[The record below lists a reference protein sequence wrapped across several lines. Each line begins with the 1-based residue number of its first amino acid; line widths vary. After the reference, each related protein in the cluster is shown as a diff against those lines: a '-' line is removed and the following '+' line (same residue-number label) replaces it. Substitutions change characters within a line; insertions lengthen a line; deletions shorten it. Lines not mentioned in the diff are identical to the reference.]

1 MDRSPRSFSYGF
13 FSILGNIWSGIKGR
27 KDRVRSTWY
36 ESVMI
41 ETHGNNCQNYIFLS
55 IFISIHS
62 KIKDFKFIKMAYP
75 FFTELINFFKLFK
88 LFIMKLFKLFI
99 VIKNNNNIF
108 KKSANIIFTSKNILI
123 NKLIKISI
131 KIDLHTRY
139 ISSSFS
145 HFFR

>member
-1 MDRSPRSFSYGF
+1 M
-13 FSILGNIWSGIKGR
+13 
-27 KDRVRSTWY
+27 T
-36 ESVMI
+36 
-41 ETHGNNCQNYIFLS
+41 
-55 IFISIHS
+55 
-62 KIKDFKFIKMAYP
+62 YP

-88 LFIMKLFKLFI
+88 LFIMKLRII
-99 VIKNNNNIF
+99 VIKNYNNIF

-145 HFFR
+145 RYYHFFR